1 MRSGAAVR
9 ISFYGRLVDVFGRNL
24 ELDLAAPCSI
34 GELRERLQ
42 AMRSDQGLGDVR
54 VRACVNGVFAADS
67 HIVQD
72 ADLIEFLAPVSG
84 G

>member
-1 MRSGAAVR
+1 MR

-54 VRACVNGVFAADS
+54 VRPCVNGVFVSDS
-67 HIVQD
+67 HIVQEGD
-72 ADLIEFLAPVSG
+72 AVDFLAPVSG

>member
-1 MRSGAAVR
+1 MR
-9 ISFYGRLVDVFGRNL
+9 ISFYGRLVDVFGRDL

-42 AMRSDQGLGDVR
+42 GMRSDEGLGDVR

-67 HIVQD
+67 HIVQEGD
-72 ADLIEFLAPVSG
+72 AVDFLAPVSG

>member
-54 VRACVNGVFAADS
+54 VRACVNGVFVSDS
-67 HIVQD
+67 HIVRDGD
-72 ADLIEFLAPVSG
+72 AIEFLAPVSG